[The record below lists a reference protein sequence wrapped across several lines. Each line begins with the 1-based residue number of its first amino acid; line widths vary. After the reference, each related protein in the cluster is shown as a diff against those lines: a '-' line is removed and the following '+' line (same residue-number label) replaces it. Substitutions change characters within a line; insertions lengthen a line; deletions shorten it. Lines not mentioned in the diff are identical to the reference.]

1 MRTKRHMDW
10 EAVAQTGL
18 VPHSE
23 DNEAQKKR
31 EQESYMKNRAAIR
44 ARRSV
49 RVACDC
55 GGCYTLYNKAAHEKT
70 ERHAAFEALKKT
82 D

>member
-31 EQESYMKNRAAIR
+31 EQAQAKENYMKSRV
-44 ARRSV
+44 RRSV

-55 GGCYTLYNKAAHEKT
+55 GGRYTLTNKAAHEKT
-70 ERHAAFEALKKT
+70 ERHVAFEALKKT